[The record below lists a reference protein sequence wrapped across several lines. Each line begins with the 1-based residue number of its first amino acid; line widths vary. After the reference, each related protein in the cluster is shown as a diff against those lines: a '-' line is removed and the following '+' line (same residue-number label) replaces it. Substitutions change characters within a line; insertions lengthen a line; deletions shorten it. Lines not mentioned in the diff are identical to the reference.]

1 MGERPHPGRSGNC
14 AFEEEPRAAPS
25 HRHSYLQRGPDD
37 AGTRACSCD
46 RRHSTRRPLVSRV
59 ALVRSVTPGKP
70 RRSDGRPIECIT
82 EVVMTSAPGLSMM
95 TRKGSVA
102 AGLAGGLVGGIAF
115 GLLMQMMGMM
125 PMVAMLVRSESV
137 FVGWLVHL
145 VIASAIGISFALL
158 FGAWAR
164 TLAVAAAIGLGY

>member
-1 MGERPHPGRSGNC
+1 
-14 AFEEEPRAAPS
+14 
-25 HRHSYLQRGPDD
+25 
-37 AGTRACSCD
+37 
-46 RRHSTRRPLVSRV
+46 
-59 ALVRSVTPGKP
+59 
-70 RRSDGRPIECIT
+70 
-82 EVVMTSAPGLSMM
+82 MTNAPGISMM
-95 TRKGSVA
+95 TRTGSVA
-102 AGLAGGLVGGIAF
+102 AGVAGGLVGGVAF

-164 TLAVAAAIGLGY
+164 TLAVAAAIGLGYGTLWWVIGALAAMPAILGMPMFNVDPMAWQSLMGHVVYGALLGTTYGLLRAR